1 MASAE
6 IHEQRLSKKVA
17 LAVFSSDA
25 LSSVAYASEE
35 ILLVLVS
42 AGMAAVQLSLGIAI
56 AIGIL
61 LVIVVS
67 SYRQTIMAYPQ
78 GGGAYIVVKDNLGV
92 YLSLIAGA
100 SLLTDYILTVSVSV
114 SSGVAAI
121 TSALPFLFKY
131 RIVLCVSFIV
141 MITFANLRGIKE

>member
-17 LAVFSSDA
+17 LSVFSSDA

-35 ILLVLVS
+35 ILLVLVV
-42 AGMAAVQLSLGIAI
+42 AGMAAVQISLGIAI

-67 SYRQTIMAYPQ
+67 SYRQTIMAYPRNSIVQ
-78 GGGAYIVVKDNLGV
+78 EGGYSDFGKAF
-92 YLSLIAGA
+92 
-100 SLLTDYILTVSVSV
+100 
-114 SSGVAAI
+114 
-121 TSALPFLFKY
+121 P
-131 RIVLCVSFIV
+131 
-141 MITFANLRGIKE
+141 